1 MENLKKAYETP
12 KVGAQEPEAEQVRAD
27 IQEMAKDIPVAKALV
42 EDGPAEAA
50 EDKKEDIIDDIGEAE
65 RNTAHNME
73 EIVVNDET
81 LDSLITMSYI
91 YINQGL
97 YKEAMRI
104 YNKLSEKYPD
114 NREVKGI
121 LEEIT
126 KRQGS

>member
-1 MENLKKAYETP
+1 
-12 KVGAQEPEAEQVRAD
+12 
-27 IQEMAKDIPVAKALV
+27 
-42 EDGPAEAA
+42 
-50 EDKKEDIIDDIGEAE
+50 
-65 RNTAHNME
+65 ME

>member
-1 MENLKKAYETP
+1 
-12 KVGAQEPEAEQVRAD
+12 
-27 IQEMAKDIPVAKALV
+27 
-42 EDGPAEAA
+42 
-50 EDKKEDIIDDIGEAE
+50 
-65 RNTAHNME
+65 
-73 EIVVNDET
+73 
-81 LDSLITMSYI
+81 MSYI